1 MIRYDFLLMLF
12 MVLLFLA
19 VARSDIIKYD
29 SLKNTEEKISKGIVL
44 ETKKQRTLMSKMAQL
59 DNNAYIETISRQK
72 LGLIK
77 NGETAY
83 KVLYA
88 D

>member
-1 MIRYDFLLMLF
+1 
-12 MVLLFLA
+12 MVLLFLT

-29 SLKNTEEKISKGIVL
+29 SLKNTEEKTFKGIVL
-44 ETKKQRTLMSKMAQL
+44 ETNKQKVLLSKIKQL
-59 DNNAYIETISRQK
+59 DSNAYIETISRRK
-72 LGLIK
+72 LGLVK

-83 KVLYA
+83 KVLYV

>member
-1 MIRYDFLLMLF
+1 MLF

>member
-44 ETKKQRTLMSKMAQL
+44 ETKKQRSLISKIAQL